1 MRKLPQTNFDE
12 TLALIYEQKISKPV
26 NLTWAVREL
35 FDELDGVGY
44 ISLDEFL
51 KLGQEI
57 LNISGMSLD
66 RYDIL
71 NLINDKLGIDLDI
84 DEDLERV
91 EYAREVGEQ
100 DYFEPRDDGE
110 EDYY

>member
-1 MRKLPQTNFDE
+1 MRKLPQTNFDK

-26 NLTWAVREL
+26 NLTRAVEDL
-35 FDELDGVGY
+35 FGELDGVGS
-44 ISLDEFL
+44 IPLDEFL

-71 NLINDKLGIDLDI
+71 NLVNDKLGIDLDI

-91 EYAREVGEQ
+91 EYTREVGEQ
-100 DYFEPRDDGE
+100 DYFEPRDEGE